1 MEFPERKKNN
11 DIRGT
16 VVAELCRRSPPKGFG
31 HRGFGGIQFKVVV
44 CFQDLSGSI
53 SSEFKFGAVNH

>member
-31 HRGFGGIQFKVVV
+31 HRGSGGIQFKVVV
-44 CFQDLSGSI
+44 CFQDLY
-53 SSEFKFGAVNH
+53 